1 MGLFLLEN
9 EKNVIKIKNYDNMN
23 AINTIAFNYSKD
35 YDDNI
40 KDYYFT
46 DENQFKQKL
55 LKSHKNIKIL
65 LFNKDF
71 KLNETKYFSF
81 K

>member
-9 EKNVIKIKNYDNMN
+9 EKPVIKIKNYDNMN

-35 YDDNI
+35 YHDNI

-55 LKSHKNIKIL
+55 LQSHKNIKIL